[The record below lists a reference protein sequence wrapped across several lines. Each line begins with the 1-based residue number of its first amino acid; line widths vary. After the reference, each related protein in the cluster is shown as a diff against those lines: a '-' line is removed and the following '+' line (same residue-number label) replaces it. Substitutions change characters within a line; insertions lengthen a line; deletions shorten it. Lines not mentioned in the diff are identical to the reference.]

1 MFTKLLEKA
10 SGSVPELEA
19 DEMLVSSPL
28 VRVMVTSDSDMKLDS
43 QDLAPCSVLL
53 VQSEQPEVVEND
65 EILLST
71 STTDF
76 APLC

>member
-1 MFTKLLEKA
+1 
-10 SGSVPELEA
+10 
-19 DEMLVSSPL
+19 MLVSSPL